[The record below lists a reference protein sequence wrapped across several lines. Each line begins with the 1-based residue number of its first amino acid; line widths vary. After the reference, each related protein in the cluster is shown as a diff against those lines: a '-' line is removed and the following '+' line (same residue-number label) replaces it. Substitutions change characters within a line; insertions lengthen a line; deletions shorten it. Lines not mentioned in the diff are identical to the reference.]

1 MFICSNNNDVTIGD
15 LTVSPL
21 GKNSIGGKM
30 KTERFLTFLEKILRN
45 TVSCTWSG
53 GLFKF
58 V

>member
-1 MFICSNNNDVTIGD
+1 MFICSNNNVTIGD